1 MKELD
6 KKIEDMSEEEIERAK
21 DLIKNLEDLV
31 DRWISIR
38 RKFLGTPD
46 KSMSLEKMS
55 VDKHSEYIIVTYSH
69 DSGCI
74 CSARDCGYDYDTYE
88 IYISELFF
96 TEEDLSAI
104 FQAEA
109 DRRAEVKR
117 LREEKELQLRKE
129 KEQAA
134 EEAEKELF
142 NKLKEKYGQ

>member
-69 DSGCI
+69 DSEG
-74 CSARDCGYDYDTYE
+74 
-88 IYISELFF
+88 
-96 TEEDLSAI
+96 
-104 FQAEA
+104 
-109 DRRAEVKR
+109 
-117 LREEKELQLRKE
+117 
-129 KEQAA
+129 
-134 EEAEKELF
+134 
-142 NKLKEKYGQ
+142 